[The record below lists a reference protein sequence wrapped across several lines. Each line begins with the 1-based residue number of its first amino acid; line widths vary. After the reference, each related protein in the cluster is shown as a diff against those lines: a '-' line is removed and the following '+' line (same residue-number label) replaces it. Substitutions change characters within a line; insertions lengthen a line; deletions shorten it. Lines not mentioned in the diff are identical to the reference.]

1 MHIKQLINWAR
12 KYRKANSSAKEK
24 KEFDSFLDDLAKLGK
39 DPKPSDLEKSKA
51 RVWENLK
58 KKSHNKKSV
67 RHLFPVIKKTA
78 AVFFIFSML
87 GLLVYQIINIDEGP
101 VLLVKMTGDG
111 MRSMVTLAD
120 GSTVRINENSKLEY
134 PEVFASESRVVYLTG
149 EAFFNV
155 KANTNK
161 PFKVVMDS
169 SEITVLGT
177 SFNINTHQNTEV
189 TVASGRVKVADKIS
203 NNKVVLAQGQ
213 QALLKAS
220 EIQVKKV
227 NPDYYIGWHTRR
239 LEFQEESIA
248 SVFSILERAYGVN
261 IELTMPNKEID
272 CAITGAYSGER
283 IETILL
289 GLRHI
294 LDFSYQTDI
303 ETQTIFIKVNKCK

>member
-1 MHIKQLINWAR
+1 MQIKQLINWAR
-12 KYRKANSSAKEK
+12 KYRKADPSAKEK

-39 DPKPSDLEKSKA
+39 DPKPFDLEKSKA
-51 RVWENLK
+51 RVWGNLK

-67 RHLFPVIKKTA
+67 RHLFPVIRKAA

-87 GLLVYQIINIDEGP
+87 GTLVYHTINIDEEP
-101 VLLVKMTGDG
+101 VLLVKITGEG
-111 MRSMVTLAD
+111 MRSMVTLVD

-134 PEVFASESRVVYLTG
+134 PEVFTPESRVVYLTG

-155 KANTNK
+155 TANANK

-189 TVASGRVKVADKIS
+189 TVASGRVKVSDRIS
-203 NNKVVLAQGQ
+203 NNNVVLDKGQ

-227 NPDYYIGWHTRR
+227 NPDYYIGWHTRK
-239 LEFQEESIA
+239 LEFEEETIA

-261 IELTMPNKEID
+261 IELKMPDKEID

-303 ETQTIFIKVNKCK
+303 ETKTIFIKVNKCK